1 MSSIDQLLE
10 EARRGWARLEP
21 AQAAEAIRDGALLI
35 DTRPAAQRER
45 DGEISGAVIVDRN
58 VLEWRLDPTSPHRI
72 PQISDHDQTLIV
84 ICNEGYSSSLAAATL
99 HRLGLPRATDVIG
112 GFQAWVSSGLPV
124 CGRRPDTMPASG
136 ASPRRTM

>member
-35 DTRPAAQRER
+35 DTRPAAQRE
-45 DGEISGAVIVDRN
+45 
-58 VLEWRLDPTSPHRI
+58 LEWRLDPTSPHRI
-72 PQISDHDQTLIV
+72 PQITDHAQTVIV

-112 GFQAWVSSGLPV
+112 GFQAWVSCGLPV
-124 CGRRPDTMPASG
+124 CGRRPRCSPADLS
-136 ASPRRTM
+136 

>member
-45 DGEISGAVIVDRN
+45 DGEISGAVVVDRN

-72 PQISDHDQTLIV
+72 PQISDHDQTVIV

-99 HRLGLPRATDVIG
+99 HRL
-112 GFQAWVSSGLPV
+112 VSRS
-124 CGRRPDTMPASG
+124 
-136 ASPRRTM
+136 